1 MTYWPN
7 DLLFDWM
14 ADDLLTDWLIDQLT
28 DLLTVKVI
36 DLLNKW

>member
-1 MTYWPN
+1 
-7 DLLFDWM
+7 M